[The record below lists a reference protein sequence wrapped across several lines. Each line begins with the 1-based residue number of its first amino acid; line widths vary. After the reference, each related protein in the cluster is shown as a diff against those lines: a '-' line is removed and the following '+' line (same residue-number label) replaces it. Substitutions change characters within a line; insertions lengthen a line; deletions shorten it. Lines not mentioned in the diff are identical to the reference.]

1 MRAVPLLLRQ
11 VRYENRSFWRNP
23 PAAFFTIVFPLMF
36 LVIFNLVFSDRT
48 VEVPGGEA
56 GISTFYVPGIIALS
70 VIGACYTNVAM
81 GLSFSRDQGLLKR
94 VRATPLPTWALL
106 GGKIAHAVVI
116 GILLVAVVSAAGTA
130 LYDVAFPTRTLP
142 AFALTLVIGSATFSA
157 LGLAVTSA
165 IPNADAAPAIVNAS
179 ILPLLFISDVF
190 IPLDDAPAW
199 LTAFSDLF
207 PVRHFSLALQAS
219 FNPFEQGTGFEAQ
232 RLAVM
237 AAWMVVSILI
247 AIRFF
252 RWESRR

>member
-1 MRAVPLLLRQ
+1 MRAAALLLRQ

-48 VEVPGGEA
+48 VEMSGGEV
-56 GISTFYVPGIIALS
+56 GIATFYVPGIIALS

-81 GLSFSRDQGLLKR
+81 GISFSRDQGLLKR
-94 VRATPLPTWALL
+94 VRGTPLPTWALL
-106 GGKIAHAVVI
+106 GGKVVHAVVI

-130 LYDVAFPTRTLP
+130 FYDVSFPTRTLP
-142 AFALTLVIGSATFSA
+142 AFAVTVVVGSAAFSS

-165 IPNADAAPAIVNAS
+165 VPNADAAPAIVNAS

-199 LTAFSDLF
+199 LTTFSDLF

-219 FNPFEQGTGFEAQ
+219 FNPLEQGTGFEAQ
-232 RLAVM
+232 HLAVM
-237 AAWMVVSILI
+237 AVWMVVSILV

>member
-1 MRAVPLLLRQ
+1 MRAVALLLRQ

-23 PAAFFTIVFPLMF
+23 PAAFFTIIFPLMF

-190 IPLDDAPAW
+190 IPLDDAPSW

-237 AAWMVVSILI
+237 AVWMVVSILI